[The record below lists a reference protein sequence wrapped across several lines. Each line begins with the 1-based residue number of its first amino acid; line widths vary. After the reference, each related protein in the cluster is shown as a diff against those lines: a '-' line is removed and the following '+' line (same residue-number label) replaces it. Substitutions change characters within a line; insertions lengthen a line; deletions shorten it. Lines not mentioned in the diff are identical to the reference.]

1 MSPYHSSALRAGSS
15 PGPRCVRLTNRL
27 WRAIAACFRE
37 RETQAELMVWA
48 KVRTDAWTGKRHAFT
63 EIPLTPD
70 QELAIRRLIW
80 ESFNPHLQFCL
91 QHEREHNPDCPF

>member
-1 MSPYHSSALRAGSS
+1 VCQALEQIVARH
-15 PGPRCVRLTNRL
+15 RRLL
-27 WRAIAACFRE
+27 PK

-63 EIPLTPD
+63 EIPLTAD
-70 QELAIRRLIW
+70 QDLAIRRLIW
-80 ESFNPHLQFCL
+80 ESFDPHLQFCL